1 MRLNEL
7 NKSNKLIL
15 SIDDISKE
23 LSIDRESAKVTAN
36 RYVKQGLLLRI
47 KRNFYIAP
55 DKFDVLSEDEL
66 YKIANLIQ
74 IPSYISLSTALTY
87 YNISTQQMRG
97 IIESIAIKRSKSVRA
112 KEIEFRFVL
121 VNKDFYSGF
130 TLKDNFFIALP
141 EKAVADTIY
150 LSSLG
155 KYNCDFNAIDFQKLN
170 KSEIDK
176 YIKSTNQRTIT
187 FWNNLCRS
195 YRI

>member
-87 YNISTQQMRG
+87 YNISTQQLRG
-97 IIESIAIKRSKSVRA
+97 IIESIAIKRSKSVRV

>member
-15 SIDDISKE
+15 SIDDLSKE
-23 LSIDRESAKVTAN
+23 FSIGRESAKVTAN

-47 KRNFYIAP
+47 KRNFYITP
-55 DKFDVLSEDEL
+55 DKFDVLNEDEL

-87 YNISTQQMRG
+87 YNISTQQLRG
-97 IIESIAIKRSKSVRA
+97 IIESIAIKRGKSVRV

-121 VNKDFYSGF
+121 VNKYFYSGF

-155 KYNCDFNAIDFQKLN
+155 KYNCDFNAIDFQKLDTIEVN
-170 KSEIDK
+170 K
-176 YIKSTNQRTIT
+176 YIEMTNQRTKT
-187 FWNNLCRS
+187 YWKSLCRS
-195 YRI
+195 YKI